1 MQIKIKQ
8 IIFGLTLIFSTVI
21 ATLFFSGFF
30 DKKIEAYSNLQG
42 RALPS
47 QAIAKLAIENKESK
61 ASNAKQEYLQIDKE
75 FTVKINSSQ
84 KIMTIQVAIM
94 TLNSDRL
101 FVNLKKHEFTMRD
114 LVLKVM
120 KKINEDDVMQ
130 PDFRSKLAAKI
141 LKTLNDELIKSEG
154 HGDIEDVFF
163 TSFIVQ

>member
-1 MQIKIKQ
+1 MKILALV
-8 IIFGLTLIFSTVI
+8 ITVIFSTVI
-21 ATLFFSGFF
+21 ATLFHSGFF
-30 DKKIEAYSNLQG
+30 DKKVEFNSNLAG
-42 RALPS
+42 RALPPQVS
-47 QAIAKLAIENKESK
+47 SIPTSENKESK

-84 KIMTIQVAIM
+84 KVMTIQVAIM

-101 FVNLKKHEFTMRD
+101 FVNFKKHEFTMRD

-130 PDFRSKLAAKI
+130 PDFRSRLAAKI
-141 LKTLNDELIKSEG
+141 LKTLNDELIKTEG